1 METRPTSFTWATD
14 DDNTIIQ
21 RTQLGDSGSTGLYGH
36 YPGSLHQ
43 QNTDKRTNNSYTRME
58 QQTSNKSGDKFRE
71 IRKMGN
77 TQTNDAAVLTSPQN
91 SVYHQLD
98 RNGSK
103 GIKRFA
109 VAVTPQ
115 TKSSKNLD
123 YVFGG
128 AMTKNG
134 RTLYCK
140 ADVMIPFT
148 FTFPEMCDPGSR
160 VRVRA
165 EYAENR
171 YVGKSVERCANHLVK
186 DGSDVKMHFV
196 RCEHA
201 ETEYFDANENYALC
215 IPMCDTTNFLFT
227 CFSSCSGGINRRPI
241 QLTFILEGLDGRQLE
256 TFRLP
261 LKVCANPL
269 RDASKEDERIEP
281 FSNLETIRN
290 GQANQRKRPQMPN
303 HYTSKRTRSHEY
315 SYDTSEVM
323 EIHVNDARKAIK
335 VLWLLQNEDK
345 LDQLL
350 CLDVDGNPFREIYAT
365 TAATSI
371 KTWLNRQNIGLASF
385 ADKFERQ
392 SIFTLG
398 DLARIYHHDIFA
410 CFGFEPSHCTVLNKA
425 FCDWYLLSRDRA
437 ARNVEVNSGHGHC
450 PQIL

>member
-1 METRPTSFTWATD
+1 MV
-14 DDNTIIQ
+14 
-21 RTQLGDSGSTGLYGH
+21 
-36 YPGSLHQ
+36 
-43 QNTDKRTNNSYTRME
+43 
-58 QQTSNKSGDKFRE
+58 
-71 IRKMGN
+71 GN
-77 TQTNDAAVLTSPQN
+77 TQANGSPVSTSAQN

-98 RNGSK
+98 SNGSK
-103 GIKRFA
+103 DIKQFV

-115 TKSSKNLD
+115 WKWSRNLD

-140 ADVMIPFT
+140 ADVMVPFT
-148 FTFPEMCDPGSR
+148 FTFPEICYPGSR

-165 EYAENR
+165 EYAELR
-171 YVGKSVERCANHLVK
+171 YVGIPVERCANHQMK

-201 ETEYFDANENYALC
+201 ETEYFDSNGNCAL
-215 IPMCDTTNFLFT
+215 
-227 CFSSCSGGINRRPI
+227 SCSGGINRRPI
-241 QLTFILEGLDGRQLE
+241 QLTFILEGLDGRQLG
-256 TFRLP
+256 TFRIP

-269 RDASKEDERIEP
+269 RDASKEYKRFEP
-281 FSNLETIRN
+281 SSNLETICN
-290 GQANQRKRPQMPN
+290 GQAIQRKRPQIPN
-303 HYTSKRTRSHEY
+303 HYASKRTRFHDYPNGTCELI
-315 SYDTSEVM
+315 
-323 EIHVNDARKAIK
+323 EIHFNDPRKASK
-335 VLWLLQNEDK
+335 FLWLLQNEDK

-350 CLDVDGNPFREIYAT
+350 CLDVDRNPFRGIYAA

-371 KTWLNRQNIGLASF
+371 KAWLNRQNIGLASF

-398 DLARIYHHDIFA
+398 DLARIYHYDIFA
-410 CFGFEPSHCTVLNKA
+410 YLGFEPNHCTTLNKA
-425 FCDWYLLSRDRA
+425 FCDWYISSRGICA